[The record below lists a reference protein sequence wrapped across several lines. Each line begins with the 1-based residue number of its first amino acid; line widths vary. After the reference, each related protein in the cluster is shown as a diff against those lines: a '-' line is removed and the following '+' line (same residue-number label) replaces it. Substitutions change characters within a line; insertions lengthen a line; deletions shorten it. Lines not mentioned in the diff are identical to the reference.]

1 MRFFINARGF
11 IAIPRGL
18 LARAQAISP
27 LYVADRRLL
36 LRPVAFGWRGELRP
50 EQSEATRKVAA
61 MGGGMLVAMTGAGKT
76 EMALALIASFRQP
89 ALWLC
94 NTKTLAHQALARA
107 RKVYNLPPRAYGF
120 IGEGEFGLGTHLTV
134 ATLQSLTKGRHRGI
148 ERRFGTIVVDECD
161 LAPAISYSRVVSR
174 FPARYRLGVT
184 ATPERGDGLGPLA
197 LDLLGPGMVRVEE
210 KTLVLNKRI
219 MVPTIRLAITNWA
232 YWGSGDWMEVQQ
244 SRAADSGRNALI
256 CSIAAR
262 EFSNGH
268 RVIILT
274 ELVRH
279 VQLLVAMLGRAYGV
293 PGIAVTGPV
302 TTNMRNKALRAT
314 QEGKAVL
321 VATKLADRG
330 LDLPI
335 LDRLILAAPGRS
347 MSRLEHQVGRILRT
361 CSNKDDAVVYDLVDI
376 RVSSLLTQ
384 AKLRIGYYQGK
395 GYQVEKFAPK
405 I

>member
-1 MRFFINARGF
+1 
-11 IAIPRGL
+11 
-18 LARAQAISP
+18 
-27 LYVADRRLL
+27 
-36 LRPVAFGWRGELRP
+36 
-50 EQSEATRKVAA
+50 
-61 MGGGMLVAMTGAGKT
+61 MLVAMTGAGKT

-148 ERRFGTIVVDECD
+148 ERRFGCIVVDECD

-174 FPARYRLGVT
+174 FPARYRIGVT

-219 MVPTIRLAITNWA
+219 MVPTIRLTITNWA
-232 YWGSGDWMEVQQ
+232 YWGSGDWTEVQQ
-244 SRAADSGRNALI
+244 SRAADSARNALV

-262 EFSNGH
+262 EFRNGH

-279 VQLLVAMLGRAYGV
+279 VQLLVAMLGRAYGI

-302 TTNMRNKALRAT
+302 ATNMRNKALRAT

-335 LDRLILAAPGRS
+335 LDRLVLAAPGRS

-361 CSNKDDAVVYDLVDI
+361 CPDKTDAIVYDLVDI
-376 RVSSLLTQ
+376 RVGSLLAQ
-384 AKLRIGYYQGK
+384 AKLRIGYYHGK
-395 GYQVEKFAPK
+395 GYQVEKMARDALK
-405 I
+405 V